1 MEENEL
7 LRLFKH
13 FVYTRLKEHVT
24 KFFQSLRT
32 KEKKMKKIL
41 GVLLLFL
48 SIIHGPASIAM
59 LPGGEGSSRDEF
71 SAGDLPAA
79 MRRLLNAVEE
89 IPISRYSIHHGGS
102 NSTSFE
108 GVDRNDAKA
117 HLSALR
123 VHSTCSDRCR
133 KLITP
138 LIESL
143 ENHAHREVGQHNWF
157 HLSHN
162 IVTRLKEVKS
172 TLAKEILEE
181 EKIRRDREDK
191 TRELASSLE
200 RERREKSA
208 LEEEVRQAVS
218 MVEELKEL
226 LKVSENARK
235 EDRREAAAR
244 EERYMQMFELLQEQ
258 LAKLPPPPPPTPPSS
273 S

>member
-1 MEENEL
+1 
-7 LRLFKH
+7 
-13 FVYTRLKEHVT
+13 
-24 KFFQSLRT
+24 
-32 KEKKMKKIL
+32 MKKIL

-48 SIIHGPASIAM
+48 STMHGPASIAM

-79 MRRLLNAVEE
+79 MRRLLNAAEE
-89 IPISRYSIHHGGS
+89 ILIERPTGGNDYVNPIRL
-102 NSTSFE
+102 TE
-108 GVDRNDAKA
+108 AR
-117 HLSALR
+117 LSALR
-123 VHSTCSDRCR
+123 VHSTCSKRCR
-133 KLITP
+133 ELTSSSIRELEGLRKADHQYWELYARRAAQN
-138 LIESL
+138 LSSL
-143 ENHAHREVGQHNWF
+143 
-157 HLSHN
+157 
-162 IVTRLKEVKS
+162 KS
-172 TLAKEILEE
+172 SLATEILEE
-181 EKIRRDREDK
+181 EERREKERREREDK

-244 EERYMQMFELLQEQ
+244 EERSMQMFELLQEQ
-258 LAKLPPPPPPTPPSS
+258 LAKNPPPPPPTPPSS